1 METLHKNV
9 TNENFEYSFSQVN
22 ETTSNIIIPRQKVI
36 DEGLYEISA
45 LVLFLYFITL
55 QFGLLVIH

>member
-1 METLHKNV
+1 MKISN
-9 TNENFEYSFSQVN
+9 SFSQVN
-22 ETTSNIIIPRQKVI
+22 ETTSYIIIPRKKVI